1 MARDRVIEFGGV
13 QGVER
18 RLSDTA
24 FARFVDYLVHEMRNP
39 LFGISSTLDAWEPN
53 LSPASE
59 QLEYL
64 RAARSAVDRMRA
76 ILQNL
81 AVWTRPIRLVR
92 EPCALSPAID
102 ATVHAREGLADHRG
116 VALLARIEPDLP
128 VTLVDP
134 DRLLEAVG
142 NVVDAALRRSPAGS
156 SVEVMASSEEGDAG
170 VEAIVVSVRDH
181 ARTAGTEEFEAFFEP
196 FRRSPDGGFDLAIAR
211 RVVEAHGGTLTARFV
226 PDGTLFTIRIDRL
239 VTGEGGPSFGSEGS
253 DR

>member
-1 MARDRVIEFGGV
+1 M
-13 QGVER
+13 ER
-18 RLSDTA
+18 QLSDTA

-53 LSPASE
+53 LSPTPE

-64 RAARSAVDRMRA
+64 QAARGAVERMRV

-81 AVWTRPIRLVR
+81 ALWTRPIRLVR
-92 EPCALSPAID
+92 APCALSPELL
-102 ATVHAREGLADHRG
+102 ATVRAREGLADQRG

-128 VTLVDP
+128 VVHVDAA
-134 DRLLEAVG
+134 RLLEAVG
-142 NVVDAALRRSPAGS
+142 AVVDAAIRRSPEGS
-156 SVEVMASSEEGDAG
+156 SVEVMASSDDGDTA
-170 VEAIVVSVRDH
+170 VEAVVVSVRDH
-181 ARTAGTEEFEAFFEP
+181 AKTAGTEEFEAFFEP

-211 RVVEAHGGTLTARFV
+211 RIVEAHDGTLSARFV

-239 VTGEGGPSFGSEGS
+239 VSEEGGSTFGCEGS